1 MNLEIWIAP
10 YTFYIN
16 VTDYHYQAPMG
27 PRADSDWDCYGYEE
41 VSWEC
46 SCVEEEL
53 EDGSIVETTV
63 DIDEYSEYIDEKV
76 LEHIREMK
84 DDFDYPEPD
93 DYCYDGY

>member
-1 MNLEIWIAP
+1 MNLEIYIAP

-16 VTDYHYQAPMG
+16 VTYYSPGYPAKLWG
-27 PRADSDWDCYGYEE
+27 SWENCYEGCPEE

-53 EDGSIVETTV
+53 EDGSVIETTV

-84 DDFDYPEPD
+84 DDVDY
-93 DYCYDGY
+93 Y